1 MPIFDQGYQHWS
13 GELSGHAWR
22 WLAVARH
29 GIRVSLANRLVRV
42 VLLLSWLPAAS
53 FAAVLCLWGLLEQK
67 SPLVTSILPMLSFL
81 NPAILA
87 GPRAFRVEVWTIA
100 YHYFLAVELWFSM
113 VLIVLVGP
121 NLISRD
127 LRYNALPLYL
137 SRPLRR
143 IDYFL
148 GKLAVIVGILSLVT
162 IVPSLFAYVLG
173 LLFSLDLSIIGDTFG
188 ILLASLA
195 YGLLISVSAGLFVL
209 ALSSLSRNSRY
220 IALLWIGIWLIGGSV
235 SGLLNSIDEAH
246 RAREF
251 HRQQIHH
258 ADDMPMVMMVEYNET
273 ERFEREM
280 EAARSNWRPLV
291 SYTANLSRIEHQ
303 LLGTDAAWRSVGRVL
318 PPGPQQRFLRQFLG
332 PQYPWQ
338 WSAGVLL
345 GLIGFS
351 VWVLNRS
358 VKSLDRLK

>member
-53 FAAVLCLWGLLEQK
+53 LAAVLCLWGLLEQE

-100 YHYFLAVELWFSM
+100 YHYFLSVELWFSM

-235 SGLLNSIDEAH
+235 SGLLNTIDEAQRH
-246 RAREF
+246 RQAWMEGWGNNQRLMFEHDQAAARE
-251 HRQQIHH
+251 
-258 ADDMPMVMMVEYNET
+258 
-273 ERFEREM
+273 
-280 EAARSNWRPLV
+280 NWRPLV
-291 SYTANLSRIEHQ
+291 SYTANLARIEQ
-303 LLGTDAAWRSVGRVL
+303 ALLDTDASWRRLTAVLPVHARVRVL
-318 PPGPQQRFLRQFLG
+318 KDFLG